1 MNAETNV
8 TYVDSSAIVKL
19 AVAEPESPALRR
31 ALSRRQTLVTSA
43 LARTEVARALL
54 GLGPEAVRRGD
65 EVLRRLQLLRVNDR
79 VLSDAGR
86 LEPAQ
91 LRSLDAIHLATA
103 QQFGTSLKRV
113 VTYDARMADA
123 ARALGW
129 SVSSPA

>member
-1 MNAETNV
+1 
-8 TYVDSSAIVKL
+8 
-19 AVAEPESPALRR
+19 
-31 ALSRRQTLVTSA
+31 
-43 LARTEVARALL
+43 
-54 GLGPEAVRRGD
+54 
-65 EVLRRLQLLRVNDR
+65 LLRVNDR

-113 VTYDARMADA
+113 VTYDARMADV